1 MADKKAFEFIEGK
14 AAAMRRDCIEMG
26 YAAGSHGAHFGP
38 ALSSIEI
45 IASLFFGIM
54 DHDPKNPCM
63 ADRDRFVLSKGH
75 ACLSYYAALA
85 ESGYLSREQML
96 TFKSNNSM
104 LSGHPSCYLEFGLEV
119 ATGSLGNGFAIACGM
134 AKAAKIKG
142 ENHKVYCVV
151 GDGECDEGVIWEAAM
166 NAAKN
171 KLDNIVAIID
181 RNGVQLAGKTHD
193 IMDLDLEAIWNAF
206 GWEVTI
212 VEDGND
218 ASSMYSALEAM
229 KNSKTGKPHMLIA
242 NTIKGKGISFMENSL
257 GWHAAPLNK
266 EQYEQAI
273 SDLDAAETGG
283 N

>member
-1 MADKKAFEFIEGK
+1 
-14 AAAMRRDCIEMG
+14 
-26 YAAGSHGAHFGP
+26 
-38 ALSSIEI
+38 
-45 IASLFFGIM
+45 
-54 DHDPKNPCM
+54 
-63 ADRDRFVLSKGH
+63 
-75 ACLSYYAALA
+75 
-85 ESGYLSREQML
+85 
-96 TFKSNNSM
+96 M

-142 ENHKVYCVV
+142 ENHNVYCVV

-181 RNGVQLAGKTHD
+181 RNGVQLAGKTQD
-193 IMDLDLEAIWNAF
+193 IMDLDLEAIWKAF
-206 GWEVTI
+206 GWEVAI

-218 ASSMYSALEAM
+218 VSSMYSALEAM

-283 N
+283 I